1 MGLDSNRV
9 EAVNKTYEVWDYV
22 ISPNNYYNRCLNS
35 CYRSKLNYLEI
46 GYPRNDKFYNYS
58 EEYVIKIK
66 KELGIE
72 EDKKIILYAPT
83 FRDADI
89 NNDNKSINIV
99 KIFKHFPN
107 KYLILFRTH
116 YFLNSDINNIRN
128 IMDVSAYNDI
138 SDLMIISDVLIID
151 YSSVLFDYLNL
162 KKPMIFF
169 AYDLEHYRD
178 IERGF
183 YLEYDEL
190 PGPIVKDGKDLLK
203 AIKDINNYW
212 KKYGVKYN
220 KFITEY
226 CPYEDGQASKRA
238 VDFIIS
244 IMKNRRK

>member
-1 MGLDSNRV
+1 
-9 EAVNKTYEVWDYV
+9 
-22 ISPNNYYNRCLNS
+22 
-35 CYRSKLNYLEI
+35 
-46 GYPRNDKFYNYS
+46 
-58 EEYVIKIK
+58 
-66 KELGIE
+66 
-72 EDKKIILYAPT
+72 
-83 FRDADI
+83 
-89 NNDNKSINIV
+89 
-99 KIFKHFPN
+99 
-107 KYLILFRTH
+107 
-116 YFLNSDINNIRN
+116 
-128 IMDVSAYNDI
+128 MDVSAYSDI
-138 SDLMIISDVLIID
+138 SDLMIISDVLITD

-169 AYDLEHYRD
+169 AHDLEHYRD

-183 YLEYDEL
+183 YLEYDKL